1 MYRFFAKRRTI
12 HYFLQLLKPATTWFD
27 ARRIWFVASKTRNSS
42 PVCSNVAKH
51 VSLSTK
57 FEYYKKV
64 VTQISQLPRNL
75 HCLSPRT
82 APPPKFFWWDCVTCQ
97 RTSRPQLTQRVRA
110 WIQRVWWHSRDVRA
124 FRQFAEMLCREQ
136 LRWKNLKLFYPTGK
150 VFAVSP
156 VSDLIITR
164 MKLMNRGKDGN
175 L

>member
-1 MYRFFAKRRTI
+1 MLRTPYKVTCCKTSLSQAQAKRATCTD
-12 HYFLQLLKPATTWFD
+12 FLQKEEPFTTFCNYLNLRQPDLMQEGFDSLVVKRATDLRF
-27 ARRIWFVASKTRNSS
+27 AA
-42 PVCSNVAKH
+42 NVAKH

-110 WIQRVWWHSRDVRA
+110 WIQHVW
-124 FRQFAEMLCREQ
+124 
-136 LRWKNLKLFYPTGK
+136 
-150 VFAVSP
+150 
-156 VSDLIITR
+156 
-164 MKLMNRGKDGN
+164 
-175 L
+175 